1 MNPLTILIVIII
13 VVSLIYVY
21 YSFNPD
27 YLIEVKKLTEI
38 QTFASDKI
46 DVPSSSRYCYEGW
59 FHIVNN
65 FPPDQANVLFNRGTS
80 GASIFA
86 LYLKQSKLVLG
97 INGHVSS
104 IDASGRATLSTI
116 TNPPTG
122 DSIVITDAYPF
133 QKWTYIVI
141 NVDGANIDVYLDGR
155 LIANKTTV
163 IRFNGNDD
171 LIIGNKHMDG
181 RVAHFNRYGFN
192 MNPQEVWTNYMYGSG
207 QSDSASNYNVKVG
220 ILKNNVQKNEFKLF

>member
-1 MNPLTILIVIII
+1 MNPLTILILIII

-21 YSFNPD
+21 YSFNPT

-38 QTFASDKI
+38 QTFTSDKI

-59 FHIVNN
+59 FHVVNN
-65 FPPDQANVLFNRGTS
+65 FPPDKVNVLFNRGT
-80 GASIFA
+80 GFV

-97 INGHVSS
+97 MNGHVSS
-104 IDASGRATLSTI
+104 VDASGRATLA
-116 TNPPTG
+116 NPPAG

-141 NVDGANIDVYLDGR
+141 NVDGANIDIYLDGR
-155 LIANKTTV
+155 LIANKTTT
-163 IRFNGNDD
+163 IQFNGSDS
-171 LIIGNKHMDG
+171 LVVGNQYMDG
-181 RVAHFNRYGFN
+181 RVAHFTRYGFN
-192 MNPQEVWTNYMYGSG
+192 MNPQEVWNKYMYGSG